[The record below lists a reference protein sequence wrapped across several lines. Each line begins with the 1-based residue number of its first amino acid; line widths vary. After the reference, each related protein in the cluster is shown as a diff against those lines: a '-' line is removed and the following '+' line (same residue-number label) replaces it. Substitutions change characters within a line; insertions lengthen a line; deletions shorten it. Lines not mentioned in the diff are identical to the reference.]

1 MQWRRLAV
9 KRAVLDAC
17 WLTQREL
24 HNKELVDPGGPHVD
38 FCLGRMTLGHNTPC
52 DSNKGEAAMSKKEE
66 KPKDKE
72 NDKEKEWTLMFF
84 FASDNN
90 LSASMFYQLKAMKTA
105 GFQVDTNVLTHFDP
119 HERGMPSM
127 IFEIN
132 RMEKEDQTES
142 KIGDDVDPNIR
153 DLAGDQVKP
162 VITEDPSRSR
172 SSSEFD
178 DLPAEKALEQFL
190 DFARE
195 NYPAKHYM
203 LFLVGHGMIV
213 GRDAFLPDESPNS
226 GISLVDLGN
235 ILRTFSEEI
244 YEDTKG
250 KLEFVGMHSCSMSA
264 VEVAYQLKGTAS
276 YMMASEGLSFVGAWP
291 YRQMLQKI
299 FCTIE
304 YAKGGK
310 ISVRNLV
317 KTVHELCL
325 HNSADFI
332 FAGYSSDLCLI
343 SLEPKKVEALNEPI
357 ETLTKALK
365 AGLIDE
371 RDRNLIVLAHWE
383 SQSFF
388 QEVYTD
394 LYDFC
399 ECLKEKCKKKE
410 TKAQRAMW
418 SSCDVLI
425 KLLEAGTQGPVV
437 QADFSGPDCQ
447 FTHGLSIYFP
457 WARPVEDA
465 QEHVIKNYRNY
476 AFVTELGGA
485 SWLQFLNAYFKET
498 RRKPRRPLKEDLN
511 FAEQKI
517 WNFAEAAY
525 KPFAFHSGPTAAP
538 SAALTGK
545 DSPTDAGGD
554 FSYSFIK
561 NYPHEFAISRRA
573 LKVFKHEKGPK
584 RTKK

>member
-1 MQWRRLAV
+1 V
-9 KRAVLDAC
+9 
-17 WLTQREL
+17 
-24 HNKELVDPGGPHVD
+24 NP
-38 FCLGRMTLGHNTPC
+38 
-52 DSNKGEAAMSKKEE
+52 NKGDIGKMEDN
-66 KPKDKE
+66 KDKMT
-72 NDKEKEWTLMFF
+72 KEWTLMFF

-105 GFQVDTNVLTHFDP
+105 GFQVDTNVLAHFDP

-132 RMEKEDQTES
+132 RMERQGQTES
-142 KIGDDVDPNIR
+142 KIGDDVDSIIR

-162 VITEDPSRSR
+162 AITDGTCKSG

-190 DFARE
+190 EYARVH
-195 NYPAKHYM
+195 YPAKHYM

-213 GRDAFLPDESPNS
+213 GRDAFLPDENPDS
-226 GISLVDLGN
+226 GISLVELGS
-235 ILRTFSEEI
+235 ILRNFCDDI
-244 YEDTKG
+244 REDNKG
-250 KLEFVGMHSCSMSA
+250 TLELVGMHSCSMSA
-264 VEVAYQLKGTAS
+264 VEVAYQLKGTAE

-299 FCTIE
+299 FCDIE
-304 YAKGGK
+304 YANGKGVHVG
-310 ISVRNLV
+310 NLM
-317 KTVHELCL
+317 KTLHELCL
-325 HNSADFI
+325 HNGADFI

-343 SLEPKKVEALNEPI
+343 RLERKKVEALNEPI
-357 ETLTKALK
+357 EKLTKALQL
-365 AGLIDE
+365 GLTDE
-371 RDRNLIVLAHWE
+371 HDRDLIVLAHWK

-399 ECLKEKCKKKE
+399 ECLMEKCRKKQ

-418 SSCDVLI
+418 SSCDDLIEVL
-425 KLLEAGTQGPVV
+425 KGSKGPIV

-485 SWLQFLNAYFKET
+485 SWLQFLNAYFSET
-498 RRKPRRPLKEDLN
+498 ERKPRPKDKLST
-511 FAEQKI
+511 AEQKT
-517 WNFAEAAY
+517 WEFAEAAF
-525 KPFAFHSGPTAAP
+525 KPFGVHSGSTAI
-538 SAALTGK
+538 SGAALTGK
-545 DSPTDAGGD
+545 DSPADAGGD

-561 NYPHEFAISRRA
+561 NYSRKFAISKRA
-573 LKVFKHEKGPK
+573 LKVFKHEKGRK
-584 RTKK
+584 RTTK

>member
-1 MQWRRLAV
+1 
-9 KRAVLDAC
+9 
-17 WLTQREL
+17 
-24 HNKELVDPGGPHVD
+24 
-38 FCLGRMTLGHNTPC
+38 MTG
-52 DSNKGEAAMSKKEE
+52 KKEE
-66 KPKDKE
+66 KP
-72 NDKEKEWTLMFF
+72 KEKEWTLMFF

-105 GFQVDTNVLTHFDP
+105 GFQVNTNVLAHFDP

-132 RMEKEDQTES
+132 RMERKDQTKS
-142 KIGDDVDPNIR
+142 KIGDDKNSTIR

-162 VITEDPSRSR
+162 AITNGCCSGR

-178 DLPAEKALEQFL
+178 DLPAEKALEEFL

-213 GRDAFLPDESPNS
+213 GRDAFLPDENPNS
-226 GISLVDLGN
+226 GISLVQLGS
-235 ILRTFSEEI
+235 ILRNFSDEI
-244 YEDTKG
+244 AEKDAA
-250 KLEFVGMHSCSMSA
+250 LEFIGMHSCSMSA
-264 VEVAYQLKGTAS
+264 VEVAYQLKGTAN

-299 FCTIE
+299 FCAIE
-304 YAKGGK
+304 YAKNGNFK
-310 ISVRNLV
+310 IENLM
-317 KTVHELCL
+317 KSVHELCL
-325 HNSADFI
+325 HNGADFI

-343 SLEPKKVEALNEPI
+343 SLEKERVEALNQPI
-357 ETLTKALK
+357 ERLTKALK
-365 AGLIDE
+365 AGLDDPHD
-371 RDRNLIVLAHWE
+371 RDLIVLAHWK

-399 ECLKEKCKKKE
+399 VCLMEKCENKKTE
-410 TKAQRAMW
+410 AQEAMW
-418 SSCDVLI
+418 SACNKLKKVLG
-425 KLLEAGTQGPVV
+425 AGADGPII

-447 FTHGLSIYFP
+447 FSYGLSIYFP
-457 WARPVEDA
+457 WAKPVEDA
-465 QEHVIKNYRNY
+465 QEHVIKNYRDY

-485 SWLQFLNAYFKET
+485 SWLQFLNKYFKKT
-498 RRKPRRPLKEDLN
+498 KRDPLPLRENLPDSEKKTWD
-511 FAEQKI
+511 
-517 WNFAEAAY
+517 FAEAAF
-525 KPFAFHSGPTAAP
+525 KPFAFHTGPTAVQ
-538 SAALTGK
+538 SGALTGK

-561 NYPHEFAISRRA
+561 NYPREFAISRRA
-573 LKVFKHEKGPK
+573 LKVFKHEK
-584 RTKK
+584 RRRST